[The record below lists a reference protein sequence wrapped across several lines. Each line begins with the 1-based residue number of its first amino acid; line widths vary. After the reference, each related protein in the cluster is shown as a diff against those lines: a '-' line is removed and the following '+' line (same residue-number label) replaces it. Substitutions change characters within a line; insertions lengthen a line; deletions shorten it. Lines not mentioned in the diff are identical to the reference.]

1 MRRFRLAV
9 PIYNYPLSSAIS
21 DDETHCTRKP
31 LLADEIV
38 VTFINTFSNGCLG
51 SHNDEERSEMR
62 YVMRIAT
69 LSESSKFW
77 TQLAL
82 PFTRKYVCWSVCSS
96 PLLSPFLG
104 KVMFIVG
111 STVWSVED
119 WICLDEISNSPVL
132 SLSHWRDVM
141 SFLDW
146 EVSPAFCLISYINES
161 VQCYPIGPPIS
172 QDYPLNLSI

>member
-1 MRRFRLAV
+1 MSRETYFWCSVRRFRLAV

-69 LSESSKFW
+69 LSESSKF
-77 TQLAL
+77 
-82 PFTRKYVCWSVCSS
+82 
-96 PLLSPFLG
+96 
-104 KVMFIVG
+104 
-111 STVWSVED
+111 
-119 WICLDEISNSPVL
+119 
-132 SLSHWRDVM
+132 
-141 SFLDW
+141 
-146 EVSPAFCLISYINES
+146 
-161 VQCYPIGPPIS
+161 
-172 QDYPLNLSI
+172 

>member
-69 LSESSKFW
+69 LSESSRF
-77 TQLAL
+77 
-82 PFTRKYVCWSVCSS
+82 
-96 PLLSPFLG
+96 
-104 KVMFIVG
+104 
-111 STVWSVED
+111 
-119 WICLDEISNSPVL
+119 
-132 SLSHWRDVM
+132 
-141 SFLDW
+141 
-146 EVSPAFCLISYINES
+146 
-161 VQCYPIGPPIS
+161 
-172 QDYPLNLSI
+172 